1 MKRPRWSVVLFS
13 SCSRRLE
20 LRLSPFRLITY
31 AIIPVLGL
39 LLLAAS
45 VPLFSVR
52 KPCPAGQIDLE
63 TALLLRSLDHLDDR
77 LSHLEKEVGRVIA
90 LDEKVRVVCDLEI
103 IAKEVRELGIGG
115 TDWHLKQPEAV
126 TPKFGNKLTSVG
138 ERIETLKRQIRFEQ
152 ESYEEIVNSLSERQ
166 IRLAHTPS
174 IMPARGFVTSYYGWR
189 KHPLTGQS
197 EFHRGLDVA
206 NLVGTPVVATADGK
220 ISFAGWKG
228 GFGRVLE
235 IDHGYGYVT
244 RYGHL
249 KSILARVG
257 DTVFRGQTVGLL
269 GSSGNATGPHVH
281 YEVLIDGKHTNPK
294 AYIRYAGLF

>member
-1 MKRPRWSVVLFS
+1 MLFS

-20 LRLSPFRLITY
+20 LRLSPFLLVTY
-31 AIIPVLGL
+31 AIAPIIGL
-39 LLLAAS
+39 ALLAAS
-45 VPLFSVR
+45 VPLLSAR
-52 KPCPAGQIDLE
+52 KRCPAGQIDVE
-63 TALLLRSLDHLDDR
+63 TALLVRSLAHLEGR
-77 LSHLEKEVGRVIA
+77 LSRLEKEIGRVIA

-103 IAKEVRELGIGG
+103 IGKEVRDLGIGG
-115 TDWHLKQPEAV
+115 TDWHLKQPDMV
-126 TPKFGNKLTSVG
+126 TPKFGGKLTSVG

-152 ESYEEIVNSLSERQ
+152 ESFEEIVSSLSERQ
-166 IRLAHTPS
+166 VRLAHTPS

-189 KHPLTGQS
+189 RHPLSRQS

-220 ISFAGWKG
+220 VSFAGWKG
-228 GFGRVLE
+228 GFGRVME
-235 IDHGYGYVT
+235 VDHGYGYVT

-249 KSILARVG
+249 KSILVRVG